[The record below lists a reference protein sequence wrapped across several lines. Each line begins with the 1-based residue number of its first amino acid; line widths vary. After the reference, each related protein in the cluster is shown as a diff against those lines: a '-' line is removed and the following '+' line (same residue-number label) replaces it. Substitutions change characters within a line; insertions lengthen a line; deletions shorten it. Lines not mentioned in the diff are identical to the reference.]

1 MLKSDRSFDL
11 IIDPEVAY
19 RIAELVQTYQGEA
32 FAPLE
37 DDDVVDNDPG
47 DDPIPDIEAIVD
59 EAERPHEDVL
69 EDELEGLIS
78 GLNVDARHDLL
89 ALIWVGRGDFEASDW
104 ATARRAAREA
114 EPFKISDYIEEL
126 QSGGDYI
133 EEALASLG
141 YAPPEEHE

>member
-1 MLKSDRSFDL
+1 MLKTDRNFDL
-11 IIDPEVAY
+11 TLDPDVAY

-32 FAPLE
+32 FVPLE
-37 DDDVVDNDPG
+37 DEDEIDSDPG
-47 DDPIPDIEAIVD
+47 DDLIPDVDALAD
-59 EAERPHEDVL
+59 EAERPHHDVL

-104 ATARRAAREA
+104 ASARRAAREA
-114 EPFKISDYIEEL
+114 EPFSVSDYIEEL

-133 EEALASLG
+133 EEALSALG
-141 YAPPEEHE
+141 YAPPEDHE